1 MTNDQRVNS
10 LQQQFELSD
19 LEKLHLALD
28 MAQRFVRGEDYHGDK
43 PQVLLQ
49 DFDRMLEKVRDLRHE
64 ATTALE
70 ASSHPLDSTVQD
82 ADQGK
87 QNPSI

>member
-1 MTNDQRVNS
+1 M
-10 LQQQFELSD
+10 QQQFELAD

-28 MAQRFVRGEDYHGDK
+28 MAQRFIRGENYHGDK

-64 ATTALE
+64 ATETME
-70 ASSHPLDSTVQD
+70 SSHRLSDASVQD
-82 ADQGK
+82 ADYGG